1 LSRTNGLEPDGEKW
15 RKMAKNAKNAKKSVL
30 SVGDKSHIELTL
42 IN

>member
-1 LSRTNGLEPDGEKW
+1 MAKNGEKW
-15 RKMAKNAKNAKKSVL
+15 RKMAKNAKKSVL